1 MAGTEGYTFSI
12 DIPVRDE
19 WENIDLIRTSV
30 QNCFAAIFSDVDGC
44 HTLSMITGELLENA
58 MKYGRWSDK
67 SRPRVFRLLVQ
78 GDREATRV
86 QVENPV
92 DPGGP
97 EVADLQK
104 TLAWIAEQ
112 ESAEAAYRK
121 RLLEVAAGVPGDG
134 KLGLV
139 RVAYEGSCELN
150 ADLTADTV
158 TVTATLSL

>member
-1 MAGTEGYTFSI
+1 MSDNAAYTFSI

-30 QNCFAAIFSDVDGC
+30 QNCFAAIFSDIDGC

-58 MKYGRWSDK
+58 MKYGRWADR
-67 SRPRVFRLLVQ
+67 SRSRVFRLLVQ
-78 GDREATRV
+78 GSREATRI

-92 DPGGP
+92 DAGGP
-97 EVADLQK
+97 EVAELQK

-112 ESAEAAYRK
+112 ESAEAAYRN
-121 RLLEVAAGVPGDG
+121 RLLEVASGEASHG

-139 RVAYEGSCELN
+139 RVVYEGGCTLDAKVTE
-150 ADLTADTV
+150 DTV
-158 TVTATLSL
+158 TVTATLAL